1 MGLDMYLEER
11 KYIGKAEVKLLSN
24 EYGWHNNDGQEFK
37 NVKELVIEAGYW
49 RKANAIH
56 KWFVDNVQDGN
67 DDCGEYEVSIE
78 KLQELLEICKELKSK
93 MVLSEDTNKNGDK
106 YIVNYTLCKKLLPT
120 QDGFFFGSTS
130 YDEWYYED
138 IENTI
143 KIIENLDGKGEYYY
157 TSSW

>member
-1 MGLDMYLEER
+1 MGLDIYLEER
-11 KYIGKAEVKLLSN
+11 KYIGKAEVKLLYN
-24 EYGWHNNDGQEFK
+24 EYGWNNNDEQEFK

-56 KWFVDNVQDGN
+56 KWFVDNIQDGN

-106 YIVNYTLCKKLLPT
+106 YIVNYTLCEKLLPT
-120 QDGFFFGSTS
+120 QEGFFFGSTS

>member
-11 KYIGKAEVKLLSN
+11 KYIGKAEVKLLYN
-24 EYGWHNNDGQEFK
+24 EYGWNNNDEQEFK

-56 KWFVDNVQDGN
+56 KWFVDNIQDGN

-106 YIVNYTLCKKLLPT
+106 YIVNYTLCEKLLPT
-120 QDGFFFGSTS
+120 QEGFFFGSTS

>member
-11 KYIGKAEVKLLSN
+11 KYIGKAEVKLLYN
-24 EYGWHNNDGQEFK
+24 EYGWYNNDEQEFK

-67 DDCGEYEVSIE
+67 DDCGEYEVSYE

-106 YIVNYTLCKKLLPT
+106 YIVNYTLCEKLLPT

-130 YDEWYYED
+130 YDEYYYED